1 MLAIVH
7 NFTGAGML
15 PGGSAS
21 AEERTLL
28 EERDPKSGVG

>member
-1 MLAIVH
+1 VLAVVDD
-7 NFTGAGML
+7 FACAGMF

-28 EERDPKSGVG
+28 EERDAESFVG